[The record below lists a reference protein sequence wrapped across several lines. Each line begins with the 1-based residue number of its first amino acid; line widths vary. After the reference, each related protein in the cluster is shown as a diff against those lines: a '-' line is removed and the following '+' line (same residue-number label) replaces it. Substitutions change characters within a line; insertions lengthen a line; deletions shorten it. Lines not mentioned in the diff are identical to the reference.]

1 MIKNKF
7 NVIIQLVNKQK
18 KKWRGREIFIFDISN
33 PLTLI
38 LMLAATVLLIF
49 LAQEVKKSFISA
61 IVLFVYLVLLIV
73 HVAQIA
79 TISEEYR
86 YMISTLSRCIAID
99 FVFILITFLSYLWV
113 DDIEAKKTGKKSIDN
128 SLDWFWKKV

>member
-1 MIKNKF
+1 M
-7 NVIIQLVNKQK
+7 
-18 KKWRGREIFIFDISN
+18 FIFDISN

-49 LAQEVKKSFISA
+49 LAQEVKKSFIGA
-61 IVLFVYLVLLIV
+61 ILLFGYLIVLIM

-79 TISEEYR
+79 TLPEEYR
-86 YMISTLSRCIAID
+86 YMLSTLSRCIAID
-99 FVFILITFLSYLWV
+99 FVFVLISFFSYLWV
-113 DDIEAKKTGKKSIDN
+113 DDIEAKAEGKKSIDN